1 MLLRSKVLSFL
12 TVSPI
17 LLSCDRLLPAATAEP
32 VQALTNETWTQ
43 KQTKSAADKNMVK
56 LVSLIVKC

>member
-1 MLLRSKVLSFL
+1 MLLRSKVSFFL

-17 LLSCDRLLPAATAEP
+17 LPSCDRLLPAATAEP

-43 KQTKSAADKNMVK
+43 TKSAADKNMVK
-56 LVSLIVKC
+56 LVKSIVKC

>member
-1 MLLRSKVLSFL
+1 MLLRSKVSFFL

-43 KQTKSAADKNMVK
+43 TKSAADKNMVK